1 MGGNSGFFLPKA
13 HIFCGLFIFENF
25 KIVCKKFLHFEFV
38 AMDSKN
44 LSRGCSHR
52 YREAK
57 PFWESRLFEKDGTPK
72 KFDVVHI
79 VNGYK
84 GTSPTAVMEYRG
96 ILGIEEFNGKECF
109 KLGLGKILEIKNY
122 TL

>member
-1 MGGNSGFFLPKA
+1 MQKILTLRICGDGF
-13 HIFCGLFIFENF
+13 
-25 KIVCKKFLHFEFV
+25 KKLVTE
-38 AMDSKN
+38 
-44 LSRGCSHR
+44 GCSHR

-72 KFDVVHI
+72 HFDVVHI

-84 GTSPTAVMEYRG
+84 ATSPTVVMEYHG